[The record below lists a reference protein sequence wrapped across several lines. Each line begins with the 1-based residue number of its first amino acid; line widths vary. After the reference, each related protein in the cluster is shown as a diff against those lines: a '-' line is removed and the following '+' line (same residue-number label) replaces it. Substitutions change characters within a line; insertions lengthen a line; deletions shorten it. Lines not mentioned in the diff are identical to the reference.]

1 LIYTINLI
9 LIEISIFIYYFPLS
23 FIPFYFSLSVRAV
36 SVTGGGCGS
45 CATRQGM
52 HIEKADT
59 SGAHA
64 NSAQQ
69 GAHEMGAS
77 GTHNI
82 NLSAT
87 FN

>member
-1 LIYTINLI
+1 
-9 LIEISIFIYYFPLS
+9 
-23 FIPFYFSLSVRAV
+23 
-36 SVTGGGCGS
+36 
-45 CATRQGM
+45 M

-64 NSAQQ
+64 NSAQH
-69 GAHEMGAS
+69 AHEMGAS

>member
-1 LIYTINLI
+1 
-9 LIEISIFIYYFPLS
+9 
-23 FIPFYFSLSVRAV
+23 
-36 SVTGGGCGS
+36 
-45 CATRQGM
+45 M